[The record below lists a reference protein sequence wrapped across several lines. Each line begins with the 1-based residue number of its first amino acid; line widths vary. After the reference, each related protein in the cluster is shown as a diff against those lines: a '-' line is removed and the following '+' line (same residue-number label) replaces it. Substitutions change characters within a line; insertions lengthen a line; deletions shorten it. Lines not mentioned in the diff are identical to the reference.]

1 METPFDW
8 LTVLTFMGLAVL
20 FLQRST
26 EETPSDSI
34 WQYLP
39 PAVGCALVNYLGN
52 NGYEVIAIIGLV
64 AVLAYIYYIL
74 KPRIGTRG

>member
-26 EETPSDSI
+26 EEKPSDSI

-52 NGYEVIAIIGLV
+52 NGYGMIAIVGLV
-64 AVLAYIYYIL
+64 VVLAYIYYVL
-74 KPRIGTRG
+74 KPRLGTRG

>member
-8 LTVLTFMGLAVL
+8 LTVLTFVGLAVL

-26 EETPSDSI
+26 EETPRDKV

-39 PAVGCALVNYLGN
+39 PAVGCAVVNYLGN
-52 NGYEVIAIIGLV
+52 QGYEMVAIVGLV
-64 AVLAYIYYIL
+64 AVLAYIYYVL
-74 KPRIGTRG
+74 KPKLGTRN